1 MIVEYKPRLNI
12 IHVTLILI
20 IASCILLYLIFIG
33 WFVQIIFLLGII
45 ATLFISLPFY
55 FDLKF
60 DENTIIHHNKKYK
73 ILSYVETE
81 GTIQESSWGR
91 ISLFYNR
98 NRKLEKFLRIST
110 VNNTYYIYE
119 INCNNYNLIKE
130 ILRKNDIEANSNY
143 LNKRQ
148 KEINK
153 LNRLHLL
160 ILIVLVFFAFCAII
174 LSAF

>member
-1 MIVEYKPRLNI
+1 
-12 IHVTLILI
+12 
-20 IASCILLYLIFIG
+20 
-33 WFVQIIFLLGII
+33 
-45 ATLFISLPFY
+45 
-55 FDLKF
+55 
-60 DENTIIHHNKKYK
+60 
-73 ILSYVETE
+73 VETE

-91 ISLFYNR
+91 IGLFYNP

-119 INCNNYNLIKE
+119 INCNNYKLIKE
-130 ILRKNDIEANSNY
+130 LLRKNDIEANTNY

-153 LNRLHLL
+153 LDRLHLL
-160 ILIVLVFFAFCAII
+160 ILIVFVFFAFCVII